1 MNIRR
6 GGHIK
11 SFRWLTALIV
21 VAVIVLGILL
31 IYRYFDG
38 IEDNEGKK
46 RDFRQIKK
54 EGVLNVV
61 ISTNPIDYFIYQGQ
75 PMGFQLEMLEEFSSQ
90 YKLELNII
98 VENDPKKG
106 IDMLL
111 NHECDILAQSFIN
124 SSDRDLLVDFT
135 IPVRQTHQVLVQ
147 RVGAEQNFDKDSL
160 VRSLSDLRLKTIYVQ
175 KDASNLRSLK
185 NLASELIQNFYIIE
199 VDSIPPEG
207 IIKLVSE
214 GVYDFAVVDFAIAK
228 ISKNYWPDI
237 DIETSMSFPQNISWC
252 VRPESAEL
260 LDTLNNWLEKY
271 IASDNYNR
279 LNRKYINNSR
289 TLVNIESEFY
299 SGNEGKISEFDG
311 IIKKYSPELGW
322 DWRLI
327 ASLIYEESRF
337 NPTAE
342 SWAGAYGLMQLMPVI
357 YGKFAPSNISGTE
370 AEICAGIR
378 YLKYLDSQFVEQVKD
393 SSDRVMFVLASF
405 NIGPGHVEDAMR
417 LASSYKKDAASW
429 KDVSFYISNL
439 SNPKYYNDT
448 AVKHGYFPG
457 IYSVDF
463 ANSIVNRYKHYL
475 NVIPN

>member
-11 SFRWLTALIV
+11 SFRWLTAFIA
-21 VAVIVLGILL
+21 VAVIVFGIVLVY
-31 IYRYFDG
+31 IYFDG
-38 IEDNEGKK
+38 IEDNNDKK
-46 RDFRQIKK
+46 RDFVQIKK
-54 EGVLNVV
+54 EGVLTVV

-75 PMGFQLEMLEEFSSQ
+75 PMGFQLEMLEAFVSEH
-90 YKLELNII
+90 KLELNII
-98 VENDPKKG
+98 VENDPQKG

-111 NHECDILAQSFIN
+111 NQECDILAQSFIN
-124 SSDRDLLVDFT
+124 SSERDLLVDFT

-147 RVGAEQNFDKDSL
+147 RVGGEQNVNHDSVVL
-160 VRSLSDLRLKTIYVQ
+160 SLADLRLKTIYVQ
-175 KDASNLRSLK
+175 KDGSNLQSLK
-185 NLASELIQNFYIIE
+185 NLASELIHNFYIVE
-199 VDSIPPEG
+199 VDSIPPEA
-207 IIKLVSE
+207 IIKFVSE

-228 ISKNYWPDI
+228 ISKNYWPNL

-252 VRPESAEL
+252 VRPESVEL
-260 LDTLNNWLEKY
+260 LDTLNVWLEKY
-271 IASDNYNR
+271 IVSDDYSR

-299 SGNEGKISEFDG
+299 SGNEGKISEYDQ

-322 DWRLI
+322 DWRLV

-337 NPTAE
+337 NSSAE
-342 SWAGAYGLMQLMPVI
+342 SWAGAYGLMQLMPTT
-357 YGKFAPSNISGTE
+357 YKKFAPTNVSGTE

-378 YLKYLDSQFVEQVKD
+378 YLKYLDSQFVEHVKD
-393 SSDRVMFVLASF
+393 SSDRIMFVLAAY

-417 LASSYKKDAASW
+417 LANSYKKDASSW
-429 KDVSFYISNL
+429 KEVSFYISNL

-448 AVKHGYFPG
+448 AVKYGYFPG

-463 ANSIVNRYKHYL
+463 TNSIVNRYKHYL
-475 NVIPN
+475 NVIPH